1 MSKILQG
8 GAPTI
13 YKWGYNLYEW
23 PYKWVT
29 GGISPQKCGV
39 MTQLTAGRGP
49 PCGFGQFEWNHK
61 MWIPIPRLGMIH
73 GRYIFFQDII

>member
-49 PCGFGQFEWNHK
+49 PCGFGQFE
-61 MWIPIPRLGMIH
+61 
-73 GRYIFFQDII
+73 